1 MDKPKLKP
9 CPFCGGEARIAR
21 FRTYIES
28 FMGMGYKFYVY
39 CPDCGIDGPGVYLAE
54 SDAAA
59 VWNRRAD
66 NQLSVGDKVYQTNG
80 FNTYESTVKHVLYD
94 TEKITFD
101 ADAIGQSVFL
111 TREEAEKRTMH
122 LALEEAENHEAENHD
137 EKS

>member
-1 MDKPKLKP
+1 MDNQIELKP
-9 CPFCGGEARIAR
+9 CPFCGGEAI
-21 FRTYIES
+21 
-28 FMGMGYKFYVY
+28 VLHW
-39 CPDCGIDGPGVYLAE
+39 DGTDTFSVGCVNTFVCHGGTHTSRAYQSEQEAAE
-54 SDAAA
+54 A
-59 VWNRRAD
+59 WNRRAD

-101 ADAIGQSVFL
+101 SEAIGQSVFL

-122 LALEEAENHEAENHD
+122 LALEEAENHD